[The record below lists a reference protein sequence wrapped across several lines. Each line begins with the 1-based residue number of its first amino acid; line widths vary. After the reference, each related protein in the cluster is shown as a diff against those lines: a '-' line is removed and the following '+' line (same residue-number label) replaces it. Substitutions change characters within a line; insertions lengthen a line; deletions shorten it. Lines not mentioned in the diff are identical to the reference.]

1 MIVQLSPITN
11 YKHPFTTAYN
21 TNCFPASSCQVCIQY
36 YSMISSWLVK
46 LNCIPI
52 YMLSCE
58 LTQMWKSTVYIYIH
72 IIFRTGFPMGFP
84 HFLKHVY
91 PREYSHEYFYIKLVI
106 QLSLRYCS
114 SIYDIPYQV
123 GQDQI
128 PFNKSLTYT
137 IR

>member
-1 MIVQLSPITN
+1 MPLLKLPWYIPFSDTPKYHIKLVSCTIYIYIQHIPCLQMIVQLSPITN

-58 LTQMWKSTVYIYIH
+58 LT
-72 IIFRTGFPMGFP
+72 
-84 HFLKHVY
+84 
-91 PREYSHEYFYIKLVI
+91 
-106 QLSLRYCS
+106 
-114 SIYDIPYQV
+114 
-123 GQDQI
+123 
-128 PFNKSLTYT
+128 
-137 IR
+137 